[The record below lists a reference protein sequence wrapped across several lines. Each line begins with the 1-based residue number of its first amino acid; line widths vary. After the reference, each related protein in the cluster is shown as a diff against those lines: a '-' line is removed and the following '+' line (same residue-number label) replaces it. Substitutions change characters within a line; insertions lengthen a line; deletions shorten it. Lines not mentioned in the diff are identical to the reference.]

1 MNVKLLTIICKD
13 ILLSG
18 RMKVL
23 VNGKDVNRI
32 ADAIG
37 LIKGYDIVPRYFER
51 ESHNYTEALF
61 QVDKRHRSFDHCYS
75 IMKDEDQYKLL

>member
-23 VNGKDVNRI
+23 VDEKDMHRV
-32 ADAIG
+32 AGAIG
-37 LIKGYDIVPRYFER
+37 LRKGYDIVPRHFER
-51 ESHNYTEALF
+51 ESHNYTEAIF
-61 QVDKRHRSFDHCYS
+61 SGR
-75 IMKDEDQYKLL
+75 

>member
-18 RMKVL
+18 RMKVS
-23 VNGKDVNRI
+23 VNEKDRNRVL
-32 ADAIG
+32 DAIG
-37 LIKGYDIVPRYFER
+37 LIKGYDTVPRYFER

-61 QVDKRHRSFDHCYS
+61 SSR
-75 IMKDEDQYKLL
+75 